1 MFGFDLVLVSKKQNS
16 ESTCKLSC
24 PRILYSDPFWTQ
36 TGLMIQDIVRQKLM
50 AFQFPS
56 AMCLLFRTSIGKVR
70 FLTLIIIMNISFQF
84 LEWGCDDLTIYY
96 SRPDEQNRPFAVLMH
111 KTCQSVLTDVV
122 LHEEK
127 DER

>member
-1 MFGFDLVLVSKKQNS
+1 MQCVCTSVQVL
-16 ESTCKLSC
+16 E
-24 PRILYSDPFWTQ
+24 
-36 TGLMIQDIVRQKLM
+36 
-50 AFQFPS
+50 
-56 AMCLLFRTSIGKVR
+56 KVR

-127 DER
+127 DERLVKIIFYWAVL

>member
-1 MFGFDLVLVSKKQNS
+1 
-16 ESTCKLSC
+16 
-24 PRILYSDPFWTQ
+24 
-36 TGLMIQDIVRQKLM
+36 
-50 AFQFPS
+50 
-56 AMCLLFRTSIGKVR
+56 
-70 FLTLIIIMNISFQF
+70 MNISFQF

-96 SRPDEQNRPFAVLMH
+96 SRPDGQNRPFAVLMH

>member
-1 MFGFDLVLVSKKQNS
+1 
-16 ESTCKLSC
+16 
-24 PRILYSDPFWTQ
+24 
-36 TGLMIQDIVRQKLM
+36 M
-50 AFQFPS
+50 AFQFPF
-56 AMCLLFRTSIGKVR
+56 AMCLHFRTSIGKGEV
-70 FLTLIIIMNISFQF
+70 FNINNKLIMNISFQF

-127 DER
+127 DERLVKIIFYWAVL